1 MIGCQTQDTPNQS
14 KVTVQKRRREWGAEV
29 VNPIQRIQ
37 KKKTKQHNGV
47 KHSSQKDVRENT
59 GLVTQLPGIK
69 LLFNFL

>member
-1 MIGCQTQDTPNQS
+1 MTGCQTQDTPNQS
-14 KVTVQKRRREWGAEV
+14 KITAQKRRCEWGAEV

-37 KKKTKQHNGV
+37 KKKTQHNGV

>member
-37 KKKTKQHNGV
+37 KKKNQTAQW
-47 KHSSQKDVRENT
+47 S
-59 GLVTQLPGIK
+59 
-69 LLFNFL
+69 

>member
-37 KKKTKQHNGV
+37 KIKKPNSTMELNILV
-47 KHSSQKDVRENT
+47 KKM
-59 GLVTQLPGIK
+59 
-69 LLFNFL
+69 